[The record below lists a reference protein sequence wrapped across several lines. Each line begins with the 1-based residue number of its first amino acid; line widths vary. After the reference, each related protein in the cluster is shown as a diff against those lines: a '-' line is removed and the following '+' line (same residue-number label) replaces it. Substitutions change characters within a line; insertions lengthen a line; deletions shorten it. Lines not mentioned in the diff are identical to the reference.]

1 MCFLFVFR
9 IRILCFVKKCFSC
22 EAECL
27 VLINII
33 NCSGCL
39 CKVPQLIF
47 YPLRA
52 NATASV
58 GRLSYVSAS
67 CLGGKHYLKVL
78 ECMCVRN
85 KTNSKPDMCTLLRQE
100 AWFHSLMLCL
110 CYFSYDLLMYIT
122 TTNAAAPEG
131 YSTTPRTR
139 IMCTCT
145 RLTIRVNNYERSLIK
160 SLILRVAVQTWIFGW
175 WVSWLGDLVWPPIL
189 LRVTSLVHQ
198 NDQSGHLFAEK
209 MSWLVDLVYSA
220 HQIDQSG
227 HPASQKRCSDWSIW
241 CGGTP

>member
-1 MCFLFVFR
+1 MNPHVHTHGD
-9 IRILCFVKKCFSC
+9 KC
-22 EAECL
+22 
-27 VLINII
+27 V
-33 NCSGCL
+33 
-39 CKVPQLIF
+39 VQMQ
-47 YPLRA
+47 
-52 NATASV
+52 
-58 GRLSYVSAS
+58 
-67 CLGGKHYLKVL
+67 VL

-175 WVSWLGDLVWPPIL
+175 WVSWLGDLVWPPTFFVAVKL
-189 LRVTSLVHQ
+189 TFS
-198 NDQSGHLFAEK
+198 F
-209 MSWLVDLVYSA
+209 SA
-220 HQIDQSG
+220 VI
-227 HPASQKRCSDWSIW
+227 AASIW
-241 CGGTP
+241 NAFLFLFIYFRFLRIMFYVFFICFSYSYIVLCEEML